1 MFFNKR
7 GRAIASFF
15 LYNLAMEIYKC
26 PVCNNSLHLEGKT
39 YKCSKNHSYDIAKK
53 GYVNLLLANQGNHFL
68 EEGDKKESVE
78 SRTRLLNNGAYSF
91 LRDELIKIIKEVDP
105 KTFCDLACGEGYY
118 TTGIHKEINAE
129 TYGVDISKSAINGA
143 STRKNV
149 EGLKNIYFSIGNL
162 DYLPF
167 MESSFDC
174 MLNCF
179 APIVEE
185 EFARIAKKDAAY
197 IRVLPGKNHLLEM
210 KEILYE
216 NVRLNEPKEEVLK
229 GFDLMEKKTI
239 SKQANLTNQQLRDLF
254 VMTPYAFKTSKDAIE
269 RLFNRE
275 SIFMTLEFNL
285 FIYKRM

>member
-1 MFFNKR
+1 
-7 GRAIASFF
+7 
-15 LYNLAMEIYKC
+15 MEIYKC

-39 YKCSKNHSYDIAKK
+39 YKCGKNHSYDIAKK

-78 SRTRLLNNGAYSF
+78 SRTRFLNSGAYSF
-91 LRDELIKIIKEVDP
+91 LRDELIAIIKNVNP

-129 TYGVDISKSAINGA
+129 TYGVDISKAAINVA

-149 EGLKNIYFSIGNL
+149 EALKNIYFSIGNL

-167 MESSFDC
+167 MDNSFEC

-179 APIVEE
+179 APINEK
-185 EFARIAKKDAAY
+185 EFARIAKKGAVY
-197 IRVLPGKNHLLEM
+197 IRVLPGKNHLFEM

-216 NVRLNEPKEEVLK
+216 NVRLNEPKEEVLE
-229 GFDLMEKKTI
+229 GFELMEKRTI
-239 SKQANLTNQQLRDLF
+239 SKKVDLTNQQLRDLF
-254 VMTPYAFKTSKDAIE
+254 EMTPYAFKTGKESIE
-269 RLFNRE
+269 RLFSCRNILMTTEFDVLLYNR
-275 SIFMTLEFNL
+275 IMPLCF
-285 FIYKRM
+285 